1 MAKFKVQVQETNSY
15 YVILEAK
22 SKEDLIDNF
31 DNLIFNKDLNKA
43 ELFDSD
49 GGILINEDQIK
60 EEQDDQGAY
69 EDAMESQ
76 ANANTI
82 WGDAEDDNY
91 DGDK

>member
-43 ELFDSD
+43 ALFDSD
-49 GGILINEDQIK
+49 GGILINEDQIQKQK
-60 EEQDDQGAY
+60 E
-69 EDAMESQ
+69 
-76 ANANTI
+76 
-82 WGDAEDDNY
+82 
-91 DGDK
+91 